1 MIRSV
6 SFNLWAWVSVCVLE
20 SLVHIL
26 YYLWPSHFLLTWHNI
41 SAVENV
47 WLSFLAIHVCC
58 CLDPIVIYMYV
69 KVKHLH
75 QLPLNGIHTKTLP
88 HTKWAE
94 MCVKYMHLSSLYF
107 TWRSVTCAK
116 FLNYIWCPKKPTTH
130 NIKRIKLRKKGAR
143 ESKMLNKKIA
153 LHNDSLAIYSVLPLL
168 SSNAFTVFSSYFWK
182 AKSLGILHCFLYH
195 VARCREKWLKLL
207 FHTKAH
213 TGKKNDQQHKPTE
226 LNKFQTNT
234 RILFVH
240 ELAY

>member
-6 SFNLWAWVSVCVLE
+6 SFNLWAWVCVFLCVLE

-41 SAVENV
+41 SAGENV

-58 CLDPIVIYMYV
+58 CLDPIVIYVYV

-94 MCVKYMHLSSLYF
+94 VCVKYMHLSSLYF

-130 NIKRIKLRKKGAR
+130 NIKRIKLRKNEAR

-153 LHNDSLAIYSVLPLL
+153 FHNGSLAVSSVLPLL
-168 SSNAFTVFSSYFWK
+168 SSNAFTVFFLFFLTNKKLEYSS
-182 AKSLGILHCFLYH
+182 
-195 VARCREKWLKLL
+195 
-207 FHTKAH
+207 
-213 TGKKNDQQHKPTE
+213 
-226 LNKFQTNT
+226 
-234 RILFVH
+234 
-240 ELAY
+240 LASAPCSAM